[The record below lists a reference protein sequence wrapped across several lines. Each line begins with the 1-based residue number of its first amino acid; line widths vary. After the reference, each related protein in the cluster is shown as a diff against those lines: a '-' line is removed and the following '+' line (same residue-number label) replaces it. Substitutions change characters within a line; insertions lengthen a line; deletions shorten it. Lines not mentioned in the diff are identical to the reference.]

1 MVYNEKSHLDMD
13 DDWGY
18 PYYLGN
24 HQSHLPFPLSPFR
37 VNVCVGSCSCLVLSG
52 LQDRLGTASKGELL
66 REVASWRKSHI
77 RKWWQIK
84 SGTITEHIW
93 YLSLILLYLSF
104 VELLN
109 TSSVSAFGELT
120 IEKKKMSWPSESLE
134 TCLEN
139 VSSWAWWLLG
149 CAKKCL

>member
-1 MVYNEKSHLDMD
+1 MD

-120 IEKKKMSWPSESLE
+120 IEKKKWVGLLRAWRPALSQVGLGD
-134 TCLEN
+134 CLDVQKN
-139 VSSWAWWLLG
+139 VCKSQLIT
-149 CAKKCL
+149 K